1 MEFCLVFKSRSKLL
15 HCIYYFCHM
24 YYRRKILLSLLQV
37 FDNKLE
43 KISLQKLLML
53 FSDLQSKPDFHFVPY
68 KLGCF
73 SFQANAD
80 LCTMVKYHQ
89 VAQEGKSWQKTDP
102 VDYVAELKESDRK
115 VLRTIKN
122 LYAGKSK
129 DELLRITYT
138 RFPYFALNS
147 TIAHEVLSEAE
158 IKIVLTTRPKFN
170 NSVLFTIGYEG
181 VSLEEYLNK
190 LIINGITM
198 LCDVRKNSLSMKYG
212 FSKSQLKNACEGVGI
227 KYEHIPDLGI
237 ESDKRQELHSQSDY
251 DMLFRQYCK
260 EILANTLPQ
269 QEHVLELLKTNKR
282 IALTC
287 FEANICQCHRK
298 HLAEAITKMPGFS
311 YELRHI

>member
-1 MEFCLVFKSRSKLL
+1 
-15 HCIYYFCHM
+15 M

-68 KLGCF
+68 KFGCF

-80 LCTMVKYHQ
+80 LSTMVKYHQ
-89 VAQEGKSWQKTDP
+89 VVEEGKSWQKTDKT
-102 VDYVAELKESDRK
+102 DFVAELKESDRK
-115 VLRTIKN
+115 ALRTIKN
-122 LYAGKSK
+122 LYTGKSK
-129 DELLRITYT
+129 DELIRITYT
-138 RFPYFALNS
+138 KFPYFALNS

-158 IKIVLTTRPKFN
+158 YQTVTMTRPQLNKT
-170 NSVLFTIGYEG
+170 VLFTIGYEG

-227 KYEHIPDLGI
+227 KYVHMPDL
-237 ESDKRQELHSQSDY
+237 DK
-251 DMLFRQYCK
+251 
-260 EILANTLPQ
+260 
-269 QEHVLELLKTNKR
+269 
-282 IALTC
+282 
-287 FEANICQCHRK
+287 
-298 HLAEAITKMPGFS
+298 
-311 YELRHI
+311 

>member
-1 MEFCLVFKSRSKLL
+1 
-15 HCIYYFCHM
+15 M
-24 YYRRKILLSLLQV
+24 YYRRKILLSLLQA

-53 FSDLQSKPDFHFVPY
+53 FAKMQSKQDYHFVPY
-68 KLGCF
+68 KFGCF

-80 LCTMVKYHQ
+80 LLTMVKYQQ
-89 VAQEGKSWQKTDP
+89 VAENGKFWLRTDTT
-102 VDYVAELKESDRK
+102 DYISELKESDRK
-115 VLRTIKN
+115 ALRTIKN
-122 LYAGKSK
+122 LYVGKSK
-129 DELLRITYT
+129 DELIYITYT
-138 RFPYFALNS
+138 NYPYFALNS

-227 KYEHIPDLGI
+227 NYEHIPDLGI

-251 DMLFRQYCK
+251 DTLFRQYRK

-269 QEHVLELLKTNKR
+269 QEHILELLKTNKR

-298 HLAEAITKMPGFS
+298 HLAEAITTIPGFN

>member
-1 MEFCLVFKSRSKLL
+1 
-15 HCIYYFCHM
+15 M

-53 FSDLQSKPDFHFVPY
+53 FADLQSKPDFHFVPY
-68 KLGCF
+68 KFGCF
-73 SFQANAD
+73 SFQANSD
-80 LCTMVKYHQ
+80 LSTMVKYHQ
-89 VAQEGKSWQKTDP
+89 VAEGGKCWQKIDKT
-102 VDYVAELKESDRK
+102 DYVTELKESDRK
-115 VLRTIKN
+115 ALRTIKD

-129 DELLRITYT
+129 DELIRITYK

-158 IKIVLTTRPKFN
+158 IQIVLTTRPEFN
-170 NSVLFTIGYEG
+170 NIVLFTIGYEG

-190 LIINGITM
+190 LILNGIKM

-237 ESDKRQELHSQSDY
+237 ESDKRKELHSQSDY
-251 DMLFRQYCK
+251 DMLFRQYR
-260 EILANTLPQ
+260 NDTLTKTRPQ
-269 QEHVLELLKTNKR
+269 QEYVLELLKKNKR

-287 FEANICQCHRK
+287 FEANIYQCHRK
-298 HLAEAITKMPGFS
+298 HLAEAVTKLPGFE
-311 YELRHI
+311 YELKHI